1 MASKQESVNDWM
13 ELAKAYDKA
22 ENETVQPYVFV
33 TLEDS
38 VTKEKLFR
46 YDLPRDMFWKYEW
59 VIRWRTAK
67 LQIQRPRH
75 RINQYLDFYDKKTG
89 LEFGFKSLLSS
100 LVSAKAQLT
109 INTRKLDDYKA
120 GMKYDLFFDETTD
133 PVVAKLKCKIATY
146 QQKIHELE
154 TTIQNEVKKISHT
167 HECDPN

>member
-1 MASKQESVNDWM
+1 M

-22 ENETVQPYVFV
+22 EKETVEPYVFV

-46 YDLPRDMFWKYEW
+46 YDIPRDMFWKYEW

-89 LEFGFKSLLSS
+89 LDFGFGSLLSK
-100 LVSAKAQLT
+100 LTSAKAQIT
-109 INTRKLDDYKA
+109 ILENKIAEYK
-120 GMKYDLFFDETTD
+120 KQKEQELFFDETTD
-133 PVVAKLKCKIATY
+133 PIISKLRCKIESQKSKQQEYEMSIKNKLKQIN
-146 QQKIHELE
+146 HEL
-154 TTIQNEVKKISHT
+154 
-167 HECDPN
+167 